1 LIFAFDNV
9 MLLRK
14 ILDEVTKE
22 IDFYTK
28 FVQNCA
34 NMPKLRYIFIG
45 MIALLL
51 LSSCKVT
58 KYVPDGQ
65 YLLDKVKVTTD
76 NKQLNDTDF
85 TIYLRQRP
93 NPKLFNFIN
102 FNLGLYSLS
111 SPDTTLWI
119 NRFLQKIGDAPV
131 IYDSIATVASAN
143 ELKKVMRNKGYTN
156 AEVSTQT
163 EFKKKKAKVSYHIT
177 SNIPYRINRFTYRI
191 LYPEVKE
198 IIYSD
203 TINSLIKSGNL
214 FDIDVLEKERQ
225 RVSKLLRNNGYLYF
239 DKEYI
244 GFVADTTAGN
254 KSVNVAMIVRPMR
267 KIMGKK
273 EIVSVEHQPYHIR
286 NLNYFVVNDVNSL
299 SNDSV
304 TNSLQVT
311 PYKGMRIFSNNNF
324 VRPATLYNRTGM
336 ESGHLYKDQDTEKT
350 YARLSALHI
359 FKYLNINYKE
369 TEDSIEVVPKAY
381 VQDSLMF
388 GVENNILYD
397 TIRHKQV
404 DCNIVVTPDKLQ
416 SFSFEIEGTN
426 NEGDFGIAGKFGY
439 NHNNIFRGGETFKF
453 QIRGAN
459 ESLIGTRSI
468 WDVSTEAGLQ
478 FPTFLFPFV
487 KKDFIWD
494 NNPTTDVYVNF
505 SYQIRS
511 EYSRIIAGAGIRY
524 NWQSPKKVNH
534 TFNLLDFNYVYLP
547 VISDSFRE
555 TIGTSLLRYSYE
567 DHMIMSAG
575 YGVSYSGQTPTK
587 NTYNIRGSAEIGGN
601 LLYGICVAAGATQD
615 ANGSYLLGN
624 IPFSQYAKFDASFSF
639 NQIVD
644 EKNSIVYHAG
654 FGIGVPYLNS
664 SILPFEKRY
673 YGGGANSV
681 RGWSARSLGPG
692 SYNAGTQ
699 IDYMKQSGDIN
710 LNLNIEYR
718 TKLVWLLEL
727 AAFIDAGNIWT
738 LADEGQAGGQFQWNQ
753 FYKQIALGY
762 GIGLRLNFDFFVV
775 RLDWGLKAYNPAA
788 APGERWRFTPS
799 WNVLTDTALHFA
811 VGYPF

>member
-1 LIFAFDNV
+1 
-9 MLLRK
+9 MS
-14 ILDEVTKE
+14 
-22 IDFYTK
+22 
-28 FVQNCA
+28 
-34 NMPKLRYIFIG
+34 KLRYILIPLA
-45 MIALLL
+45 ALLL
-51 LSSCKVT
+51 FFTSCKVT
-58 KYVPDGQ
+58 KYVPDGE
-65 YLLDKVKVTTD
+65 YLLDKVKISTD
-76 NKQLNDTDF
+76 NKHLADTDF
-85 TIYLRQRP
+85 SIYLRQRP

-131 IYDSIATVASAN
+131 IYDSIATQASAN

-156 AEVSTQT
+156 AIVTT
-163 EFKKKKAKVSYHIT
+163 NTTFKKKKAKVEYQIV
-177 SNIPYRINRFTYRI
+177 SNIPYRINQFRYRI
-191 LYPEVKE
+191 KDPEIAQ
-198 IIYSD
+198 IILNDS
-203 TINSLIKSGNL
+203 TNSLIEEGNL

-225 RVSKLLRNNGYLYF
+225 RVGKLLRNNGYIYF

-244 GFVADTTAGN
+244 GFMADTTAGN
-254 KSVNVAMIVRPMR
+254 KSVNISMIVRPMR
-267 KIMGKK
+267 KIVGKK
-273 EIVSVEHQPYHIR
+273 QIESSDHEPYHI
-286 NLNYFVVNDVNSL
+286 NKVNYFVVNNVSDL
-299 SNDSV
+299 TNDS
-304 TNSLQVT
+304 TAQALQYSE
-311 PYKGMRIFSNNNF
+311 YKGMRIFSNNPF
-324 VRPATLYNRTGM
+324 VRPSALYNCTGI
-336 ESGHLYKDQDTEKT
+336 ESGELYKDLNTEQT
-350 YARLSALHI
+350 YARLSARHI
-359 FKYLNINYKE
+359 FKYLNINYKD
-369 TEDSIEVVPKAY
+369 TQDSIEIVPKTDI
-381 VQDSLMF
+381 QDSLMF

-404 DCNIVVTPDKLQ
+404 DCNIIVTPDKLQ

-459 ESLIGTRSI
+459 ESLIGSRSI
-468 WDVSTEAGLQ
+468 WDISTEAGLQ

-487 KKDFIWD
+487 KKDFIWE

-524 NWQSPKKVNH
+524 NWQSPQKINH
-534 TFNLLDFNYVYLP
+534 TLNLLDFNYVYLP
-547 VISDSFRE
+547 YISESFSE
-555 TIGTSLLRYSYE
+555 TIGSSLLRYSYE

-575 YGVSYSGQTPTK
+575 YGISYSGQSQNK
-587 NTYNIRGSAEIGGN
+587 DTYNVRASAEIGGN
-601 LLYGICVAAGATQD
+601 LLYGICTAAHAPQD
-615 ANGSYLLGN
+615 ETGSYLLGN
-624 IPFSQYAKFDASFSF
+624 IPFSQYAKFDASFSY
-639 NQIVD
+639 NQVVD

-664 SILPFEKRY
+664 YILPFEKRY

-692 SYNAGTQ
+692 AYNAGTD
-699 IDYMKQSGDIN
+699 IDYMRQSGDIN

-738 LADEGQAGGQFQWNQ
+738 LADEGQEGGQFQWNQ

-775 RLDWGLKAYNPAA
+775 RLDWGLKAFDPSKE
-788 APGERWRFTPS
+788 PGERWRFTPS
-799 WNVLTDTALHFA
+799 WNVLKDTALHFA

>member
-1 LIFAFDNV
+1 
-9 MLLRK
+9 
-14 ILDEVTKE
+14 
-22 IDFYTK
+22 
-28 FVQNCA
+28 
-34 NMPKLRYIFIG
+34 MPKGRFVIG
-45 MIALLL
+45 ILGCLLL
-51 LSSCKVT
+51 LLCSCKVT
-58 KYVPDGQ
+58 KYVPEGS
-65 YLLDKVKVTTD
+65 YLLDKVKITTD
-76 NKQLNDTDF
+76 NKALNDTDF
-85 TIYLRQRP
+85 SIYLRQRP

-119 NRFLQKIGDAPV
+119 NRFLQKIGDAPI
-131 IYDSIATVASAN
+131 IYDSIATQSSAN
-143 ELKKVMRNKGYTN
+143 ELQKVMRNKGYTN
-156 AEVSTQT
+156 ATVNTDIK
-163 EFKKKKAKVSYHIT
+163 FKKKKAQVHYHIT
-177 SNIPYRINRFTYRI
+177 SNKPYRIKTFKYRI
-191 LYPEVKE
+191 KNHEVDS
-198 IIYSD
+198 IIRNDSV
-203 TINSLIKSGNL
+203 NSLIKTGEL
-214 FDIDVLEKERQ
+214 FNIDVLEQERV
-225 RVSKLLRNNGYLYF
+225 RLNKLLRNNGYINF

-254 KSVNVAMIVRPMR
+254 RSVHVIMTVRPMR
-267 KIMGKK
+267 KIVGKK
-273 EIVSVEHQPYHIR
+273 QIIQIEHEPYRI
-286 NLNYFVVNDVNSL
+286 NQVNYFVVNNVNDL
-299 SNDSV
+299 NNDS
-304 TNSLQVT
+304 TLKQLKSTQ
-311 PYKGMRIFSNNNF
+311 YKGLNIHSNNDF
-324 VRPATLYNRTGM
+324 VRPSALYNCTGI
-336 ESGHLYKDQDTEKT
+336 ESNQLYQDKNTEQT
-350 YARLSALHI
+350 YARLSGLHV
-359 FKYLNINYKE
+359 FKYLNINY
-369 TEDSIEVVPKAY
+369 TDAPDSMVIVPKTN
-381 VQDSLMF
+381 VQDSLMY

-397 TIRHKQV
+397 TLRYKQV

-416 SFSFEIEGTN
+416 SFSFELEGTN

-468 WDVSTEAGLQ
+468 WDISTEAGLQ

-487 KKDFIWD
+487 KKKFIWE
-494 NNPTTDVYVNF
+494 NIATTDVYVNF

-511 EYSRIIAGAGIRY
+511 EYSRIIAGAGMRY
-524 NWQSPKKVNH
+524 NWQTGKKLSH
-534 TFNLLDFNYVYLP
+534 SLNLVDFNYVYLP
-547 VISDSFRE
+547 FISDSFRE

-567 DHMIMSAG
+567 DHMIMSSG
-575 YGVSYSGQTPTK
+575 YSISYSNQVGK
-587 NTYNIRGSAEIGGN
+587 NKDTYNVRASAEIGGN
-601 LLYGICVAAGATQD
+601 LLYGICAAAGATQD

-624 IPFSQYAKFDASFSF
+624 IPFSQYAKVDASFSY

-654 FGIGVPYLNS
+654 FGVGIPYLNS

-692 SYNAGTQ
+692 SYNAGTE

-710 LNLNIEYR
+710 LNLNVEYR

-775 RLDWGLKAYNPAA
+775 RLDWGLKAYDPSA
-788 APGERWRFTPS
+788 APGEQWRFTPS
-799 WNVLTDTALHFA
+799 WNILKDTALHFA